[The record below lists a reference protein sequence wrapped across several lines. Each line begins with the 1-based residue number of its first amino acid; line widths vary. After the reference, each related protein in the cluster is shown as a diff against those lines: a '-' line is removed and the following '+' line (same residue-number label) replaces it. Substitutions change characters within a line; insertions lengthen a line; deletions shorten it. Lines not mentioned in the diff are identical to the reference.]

1 MIIVFQPETKKH
13 NTIIEKTA
21 SFVASKGLQME
32 ILIKAKQS
40 TNSQFDFLNY
50 DHFLNP
56 YYKHLVDIIKN
67 NKYVPEIDDKS
78 SSSDSN
84 SDTDD
89 DNYLHPLLSKN
100 LKNVKQNVKQSESTK
115 FKPNIKNSPY
125 NDLIEKFN
133 TYS

>member
-1 MIIVFQPETKKH
+1 
-13 NTIIEKTA
+13 
-21 SFVASKGLQME
+21 
-32 ILIKAKQS
+32 
-40 TNSQFDFLNY
+40 
-50 DHFLNP
+50 
-56 YYKHLVDIIKN
+56 
-67 NKYVPEIDDKS
+67 VPEIDDKS